1 MATRGT
7 LKQRRLREPEEES
20 APVVAPSTRR
30 GRQSARS
37 GSSYTAKAGGSQ
49 KPAAAAPKAPTA
61 PKAPSAPKASK
72 PAATKATKAAKPKSA
87 AKSSMQSWAEGERKK
102 LQADKKAQSRV
113 RASVGEQAGKRTAKR
128 MDSKGSK
135 GAEARRAK
143 VKSAV
148 QSVVK
153 KLAGSAVKPS
163 KTGYAAYR
171 DMVG

>member
-7 LKQRRLREPEEES
+7 LKQRRLREPQEES
-20 APVVAPSTRR
+20 APVTAPSTRR

-37 GSSYTAKAGGSQ
+37 GASYTAKNAGSPT
-49 KPAAAAPKAPTA
+49 PA
-61 PKAPSAPKASK
+61 APSAPKAPPAPKASK
-72 PAATKATKAAKPKSA
+72 LAARKATKAAKPQSA

-102 LQADKKAQSRV
+102 LQADREAQSRV

-163 KTGYAAYR
+163 KTGYSSYR
-171 DMVG
+171 DLVG